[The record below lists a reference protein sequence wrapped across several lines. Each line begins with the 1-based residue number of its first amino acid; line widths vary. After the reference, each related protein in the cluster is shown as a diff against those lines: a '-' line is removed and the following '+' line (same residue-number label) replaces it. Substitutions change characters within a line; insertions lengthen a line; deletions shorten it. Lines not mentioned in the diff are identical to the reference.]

1 MGTFSDWRSLA
12 VGACALIL
20 VLVGVLDRW
29 AADKSAHQ
37 SALDERQWEYI
48 RDLTDKAYANK
59 ERLALLES
67 RIVQLERGSRRSER

>member
-1 MGTFSDWRSLA
+1 MGTYLDWRTLA

-29 AADKSAHQ
+29 AADKSARQ

-48 RDLTDKAYANK
+48 RELTDTAYAGK
-59 ERLALLES
+59 ERLAILES
-67 RIVQLERGSRRSER
+67 RIVQLERRR